1 MIGLNTIR
9 LALRAIRR
17 NLMRS
22 VLTTLGIVIGVAAV
36 VTMVTVGNGATRA
49 VQAQIQSLGS
59 NLLMVRP
66 GQRQTFGGGGGGG
79 APPFK
84 LADVQAVATQIG
96 GVAAVAP
103 EVRSAATVV
112 AEGRNWSTTVTGSSN
127 DYFAIS
133 NWKLASGRLFEPAEE
148 AAGAAVC
155 VIGATVRRELFGSAD
170 PLGQQLRVR
179 RISCT
184 VVGVLAGKGQGGMGL
199 DQDDFIVVPTATAQ
213 RRLTGST
220 RVNTLLVSLQ
230 PGSDAAR
237 VKKSLAELLRERR
250 KLGPADDDNFNVL
263 DTQQIAETLSGTTRL
278 LTSLLGAVAAVSLL
292 VGGIGIMNI
301 MLVSGDRAHARDR
314 PAPGHRCLRTRGAGA
329 VSGRGGGAGGA
340 GRAGGPAAGAG
351 GVDRPRLAAAGAV
364 SVHARHQR
372 PGLRLLGLHRR
383 HLRLRA
389 GAPGR
394 TARPDR
400 RPAPRVINPDRR
412 WRSRGGPAP
421 RAGGAG
427 PAAWSGSR
435 QNPPHVRAPG
445 RPAWRAR

>member
-66 GQRQTFGGGGGGG
+66 GQRLGPGGGGAGG

-301 MLVSGDRAHARDR
+301 MLVSVTE
-314 PAPGHRCLRTRGAGA
+314 RTREI
-329 VSGRGGGAGGA
+329 
-340 GRAGGPAAGAG
+340 
-351 GVDRPRLAAAGAV
+351 
-364 SVHARHQR
+364 
-372 PGLRLLGLHRR
+372 GLRLAIGAFEREVLAQFLVEAVVLAALGGLVGLLLALGASIGLASLLQVPFQFMPGINGLAFVFSACIGVIFGFVPARR
-383 HLRLRA
+383 AARLDPIDALR
-389 GAPGR
+389 
-394 TARPDR
+394 
-400 RPAPRVINPDRR
+400 
-412 WRSRGGPAP
+412 
-421 RAGGAG
+421 
-427 PAAWSGSR
+427 
-435 QNPPHVRAPG
+435 HE
-445 RPAWRAR
+445 